1 MKKYTPYVFPLIV
14 VGIILILVFRWY
26 SLRTKSIEYSLLGEG
41 VSIENLSQEEMTNS
55 LRGVGD
61 YETVQLEGKTQDDSG
76 VVRYEIKDDKIR
88 FSVMANLPETQNA
101 YRVWLKS
108 LNSTAMREVFVL
120 EAGKGGYIGSAA
132 LPAELLP
139 FEVIVSQNDD
149 ARMADQQSLLRGTVQ
164 AEESESNTEGAVK
177 NDGFSSEIKE

>member
-41 VSIENLSQEEMTNS
+41 VSIENLSQEEMIDS
-55 LRGVGD
+55 LTGVGD
-61 YETVQLEGKTQDDSG
+61 YETVQLEGATEADSG
-76 VVRYEIKDDKIR
+76 VVRYELKDDKIR
-88 FSVMANLPETQNA
+88 FSVMANLPESESS

-108 LNSTAMREVFVL
+108 LNGTAMREVFVL

-139 FEVIVSQNDD
+139 FEVIVSQNGD

-164 AEESESNTEGAVK
+164 AEQDGESTEGTVEK
-177 NDGFSSEIKE
+177 NGFSSEIKE